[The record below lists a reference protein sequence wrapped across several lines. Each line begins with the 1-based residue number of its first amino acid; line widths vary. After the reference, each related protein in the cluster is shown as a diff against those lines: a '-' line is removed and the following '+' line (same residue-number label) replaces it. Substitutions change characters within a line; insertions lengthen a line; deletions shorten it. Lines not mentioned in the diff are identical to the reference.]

1 MEKRNKGWRAQQRK
15 LHYVRRLKY
24 YSNSASFWYV
34 LALWPNSRTIKNSK
48 GELNFHPNWK
58 DLYHHN
64 WCSALRTTGK
74 PCSCWMCSPN
84 KYKRKD
90 FKKETRMLIKLE
102 FESEFQTFKKKVKV

>member
-48 GELNFHPNWK
+48 GELTFHPNWK
-58 DLYHHN
+58 DLYNNN
-64 WCSALRTTGK
+64 WFPALRTTST

-84 KYKRKD
+84 KYKRKN
-90 FKKETRMLIKLE
+90 FKKETRMLLKLE
-102 FESEFQTFKKKVKV
+102 LESEF

>member
-48 GELNFHPNWK
+48 G
-58 DLYHHN
+58 
-64 WCSALRTTGK
+64 RTDF
-74 PCSCWMCSPN
+74 SP
-84 KYKRKD
+84 
-90 FKKETRMLIKLE
+90 KLE
-102 FESEFQTFKKKVKV
+102 GLVSSQLVFCTSHYWQAMQLLDVQS